1 MADNVTANPGAGGA
15 TFASDDIGGVQYP
28 RHKLVIGADGVDDGD
43 VSAAN
48 PLPVAGTVGVSGSV
62 AVTGALTDA
71 QLRATA
77 VPVSGTVAATNA
89 DLGTLAAGTKLEG
102 GTYTTGDRGYV
113 AMAVR
118 QDAMASLSAD
128 GEYTPLQIGSTGRL
142 KVSAE
147 PAAQESVTGNIT
159 GNGQTVQIST
169 NRTSNLMIYCTGTFA
184 GANCTFEGSLNG
196 TNWFAVQ
203 GVRSNANTIELVTGV
218 LGAAPAY
225 AWEVSVN
232 GMNFFRVRAT
242 AFVSGTQVWQFQP
255 APYATEPIPAAQISG
270 TQPVSGTVTAN
281 SGTSGL
287 TVFTDSA
294 VNLGSSATFT
304 GTSRDAGSTPAFN
317 LFVVNAVADQAG
329 TVRIEKSTD
338 NTNWRRATADVA
350 VAVNTGVE
358 LVARVTA
365 RYHRVV
371 YVNGA
376 SAQGQFS
383 LTSAYQRH

>member
-1 MADNVTANPGAGGA
+1 MAEFVESNPSTGGA
-15 TFASDDIGGVQYP
+15 RWAVDRISEVNYP

-43 VSAAN
+43 ISAAN
-48 PLPVAGTVGVSGSV
+48 PLPVAGTVDVSGSV

-89 DLGTLAAGTKLEG
+89 DLGTLAAGTKPEG
-102 GTYTTGDRGYV
+102 GTYATGDRGYV

-118 QDAMASLSAD
+118 QDAMSSLSAD

-147 PAAQESVTGNIT
+147 PAAQESTTGNIT
-159 GNGQTVQIST
+159 ANGQTVQITT

-304 GTSRDAGSTPAFN
+304 GTSRDAGATPAFN
-317 LFVVNAVADQAG
+317 LFVVNAVADQVG

-350 VAVNTGVE
+350 VAANVGVE
-358 LVARVTA
+358 LTVRVTA

-376 SAQGQFS
+376 AAQGQFS
-383 LTSAYQRH
+383 LTSAYQRN

>member
-1 MADNVTANPGAGGA
+1 
-15 TFASDDIGGVQYP
+15 
-28 RHKLVIGADGVDDGD
+28 
-43 VSAAN
+43 
-48 PLPVAGTVGVSGSV
+48 
-62 AVTGALTDA
+62 
-71 QLRATA
+71 
-77 VPVSGTVAATNA
+77 
-89 DLGTLAAGTKLEG
+89 
-102 GTYTTGDRGYV
+102 
-113 AMAVR
+113 MAVR
-118 QDAMASLSAD
+118 QDAMSSLSAD

-147 PAAQESVTGNIT
+147 PAAQESTTGNIT
-159 GNGQTVQIST
+159 ANGQTVQIST

-304 GTSRDAGSTPAFN
+304 GTSRDAGATPAFN
-317 LFVVNAVADQAG
+317 LFVVNAVADQVG

-350 VAVNTGVE
+350 VAANVGVE
-358 LVARVTA
+358 LTVRVTA